1 MMIMGWGRGWK
12 NKEEEY
18 SWFLFVVAEVCLG
31 ALYGCTCTCTIFDA
45 AVKGEHLL
53 LHGSCR

>member
-12 NKEEEY
+12 NKEEEEY
-18 SWFLFVVAEVCLG
+18 SWFLFVVVEVCLG
-31 ALYGCTCTCTIFDA
+31 PLYGCTCTIYDA

>member
-12 NKEEEY
+12 NKEEEEY
-18 SWFLFVVAEVCLG
+18 SWFLFVVVEVCLG
-31 ALYGCTCTCTIFDA
+31 ALYGCTCTIYDA
-45 AVKGEHLL
+45 AVKGQHLL